1 MTNDKNVPQDAT
13 DEEYLEPKTTLFDN
27 DLLTSD
33 MIAEESETED
43 IHYVPYFDSN
53 EVNYGLP
60 TQVVHPWRT
69 VARTAI
75 QHVSGVI
82 VTGVVW
88 LFASIGIDISDLSS
102 DLVISV
108 SVVLSLLFT
117 GLVARVMS
125 SHRVE
130 DFLVKWL
137 TPIAT
142 GVSEESK
149 SPAAKK

>member
-1 MTNDKNVPQDAT
+1 MTNDKSVPQDAI
-13 DEEYLEPKTTLFDN
+13 DEVYLEPEATLFDD

-43 IHYVPYFDSN
+43 VHYIPYSGSH

-82 VTGVVW
+82 VTAVIWV
-88 LFASIGIDISDLSS
+88 FASIGIDISEVSA
-102 DLVISV
+102 DLVISI
-108 SVVLSLLFT
+108 SVILTLIFS
-117 GLVARVMS
+117 GLVARVMA
-125 SHRVE
+125 SHKVE
-130 DFLVKWL
+130 EFLVKWL

-142 GVSEESK
+142 GVSEENK
-149 SPAAKK
+149 

>member
-1 MTNDKNVPQDAT
+1 MIKDKEADGVNYDKIDVGV
-13 DEEYLEPKTTLFDN
+13 LHSDN
-27 DLLTSD
+27 INAGHLVDGAVEGSR
-33 MIAEESETED
+33 IESESPL
-43 IHYVPYFDSN
+43 H
-53 EVNYGLP
+53 GLP

-88 LFASIGIDISDLSS
+88 LFASIGIDISELSS

-125 SHRVE
+125 SSKVE
-130 DFLVKWL
+130 NFLVKWL
-137 TPIAT
+137 TPLAT
-142 GVSEESK
+142 GVSEENK
-149 SPAAKK
+149 SPAAKQ

>member
-13 DEEYLEPKTTLFDN
+13 DEVYLEPKTTLFDN
-27 DLLTSD
+27 DLLTPD

-43 IHYVPYFDSN
+43 VHYIPYSGSN

-69 VARTAI
+69 VSRTAI
-75 QHVSGVI
+75 QHLSGVI

-88 LFASIGIDISDLSS
+88 MFASIGVDISELSA

-108 SVVLSLLFT
+108 SIVLSLLFT

-125 SHRVE
+125 SHKVE
-130 DFLVKWL
+130 GFLVRWL

-142 GVSEESK
+142 GVSEE
-149 SPAAKK
+149 